1 MFGIFKRKTE
11 KEKLLDLHKRIKD
24 EAYRLSKIDRKK
36 SDEKEKE
43 ASDIIKA
50 IEEIEKTEK
59 DNRK

>member
-11 KEKLLDLHKRIKD
+11 KEKLLVLHKKIKD
-24 EAYRLSKIDRKK
+24 EAYRLSKIDRRK

-43 ASDIIKA
+43 ASDIIEA
-50 IEEIEKTEK
+50 IEKIEK